1 MLREITFDS
10 KKVPTFLDGAIN
22 AMALYKQTGIINKF
36 DKCTV
41 TAPIDYTTTGYGT
54 ITFND
59 GAIVICGRV
68 VYIEAG
74 TTLAIPITTT
84 AGGSIGVKVDLNQN
98 AGSQVAFYSKTT
110 QTLTQQD
117 LNENKTDGIYEF
129 EIFKYTSNG
138 TTLVLTYQTA
148 SVFDANETI
157 IDGIIDGTLK
167 VGSAENAENAILNN
181 DTTYS
186 ALTTDTNGVLK
197 VDDKYI
203 ITKLKVLMD
212 TEPATAI
219 SMNSFNVIFAD
230 TKSLKGR
237 KFKIDVGTS
246 PSYIGVKYS
255 FLFRIQGPAGGF
267 SATEVDFIV
276 NASTANS
283 KVNAQILTLRVDFV
297 ENSNV
302 LKGKLTNVGVTGIP
316 FYINKLYEVFE

>member
-10 KKVPTFLDGAIN
+10 KKIPAFLDGAIN

-59 GAIVICGRV
+59 GAIVVCGRV

-74 TTLAIPITTT
+74 TTLAVPITTT

-148 SVFDANETI
+148 SIFDANETI
-157 IDGIIDGTLK
+157 IAGIKADILTYAKRDGSNLTADDKDDFQNEFGFERVDLIYDKSSANSNINWGKSSGILGGESVASKDFSKYKVLECFVIAGTAEFSFLLDLEFINPTS
-167 VGSAENAENAILNN
+167 SAYLAQGCGISVNYARFFCKAIVNSAKTSFTNNFMGYVANTTSTFTLNN
-181 DTTYS
+181 GTSDS
-186 ALTTDTNGVLK
+186 
-197 VDDKYI
+197 YI
-203 ITKLKVLMD
+203 YKI
-212 TEPATAI
+212 
-219 SMNSFNVIFAD
+219 
-230 TKSLKGR
+230 KGR
-237 KFKIDVGTS
+237 
-246 PSYIGVKYS
+246 Y
-255 FLFRIQGPAGGF
+255 
-267 SATEVDFIV
+267 
-276 NASTANS
+276 
-283 KVNAQILTLRVDFV
+283 
-297 ENSNV
+297 
-302 LKGKLTNVGVTGIP
+302 
-316 FYINKLYEVFE
+316 

>member
-10 KKVPTFLDGAIN
+10 KKIPAFLDGAIN

-68 VYIEAG
+68 IYIEAG

-138 TTLVLTYQTA
+138 TTLTLTYQTA
-148 SVFDANETI
+148 SVFDANEDI
-157 IDGIIDGTLK
+157 LK
-167 VGSAENAENAILNN
+167 IVYPVGSIYISVVSTNP
-181 DTTYS
+181 TTLFGGTWQQLQDRFLLGAGSTY
-186 ALTTDTNGVLK
+186 ANGATGGEATHTLTIDEIPNHNHGIYTT
-197 VDDKYI
+197 
-203 ITKLKVLMD
+203 
-212 TEPATAI
+212 
-219 SMNSFNVIFAD
+219 IFAQLSGNNIAKSGSTSGSS
-230 TKSLKGR
+230 TKYT
-237 KFKIDVGTS
+237 D
-246 PSYIGVKYS
+246 
-255 FLFRIQGPAGGF
+255 
-267 SATEVDFIV
+267 
-276 NASTANS
+276 
-283 KVNAQILTLRVDFV
+283 
-297 ENSNV
+297 
-302 LKGKLTNVGVTGIP
+302 NVGGGEAHNNMPPYLVVYMWKRTA
-316 FYINKLYEVFE
+316 

>member
-10 KKVPTFLDGAIN
+10 KKIPAFLDGAIN

-117 LNENKTDGIYEF
+117 LNENRADGIYEF

-138 TTLVLTYQTA
+138 TTLTLTYQTA
-148 SVFDANETI
+148 SVFDSNEININNI
-157 IDGIIDGTLK
+157 IDANLDNNSIESWKNTLGIKLYLHTFTAYSNSYRVSLNIITRNSTPFTISTLSSYLLNRGNTGIN
-167 VGSAENAENAILNN
+167 VGSTNAYPCSGRYTDN
-181 DTTYS
+181 YS
-186 ALTTDTNGVLK
+186 
-197 VDDKYI
+197 I
-203 ITKLKVLMD
+203 
-212 TEPATAI
+212 
-219 SMNSFNVIFAD
+219 
-230 TKSLKGR
+230 
-237 KFKIDVGTS
+237 
-246 PSYIGVKYS
+246 
-255 FLFRIQGPAGGF
+255 
-267 SATEVDFIV
+267 
-276 NASTANS
+276 
-283 KVNAQILTLRVDFV
+283 
-297 ENSNV
+297 
-302 LKGKLTNVGVTGIP
+302 TGIYRSTDSQNMGLNFNLSSGGVGYLNP
-316 FYINKLYEVFE
+316 STSEILDIISEI